1 VNIDAWQISLII
13 AFALA
18 ILELLSLSFGLLG
31 MAVGM
36 LAVAAAQY
44 WSEGLSINRDV
55 LIFAVASALAFFTF
69 RMVFRKRSDQQKLQ
83 QDDINQY

>member
-1 VNIDAWQISLII
+1 MNIDAWQISLII

-36 LAVAAAQY
+36 LAVSAAQY
-44 WSEGLSINRDV
+44 WGDGLSINRDV
-55 LIFAVASALAFFTF
+55 LIFAFASALAFFAF